1 MIVNIKGGD
10 LMSFGLFANI
20 SSQSNYKNYITGQ
33 ADRLFDYEYIYSA
46 INSTGVTAAEIETAY
61 LQFRQRRPFCLEY
74 YCFCQTNQYN
84 QHNTSLYSPFLES
97 TVRRISSHGN
107 RNQKQQDRCPYRLE

>member
-33 ADRLFDYEYIYSA
+33 ADRLFDYEYI
-46 INSTGVTAAEIETAY
+46 
-61 LQFRQRRPFCLEY
+61 L
-74 YCFCQTNQYN
+74 
-84 QHNTSLYSPFLES
+84 
-97 TVRRISSHGN
+97 
-107 RNQKQQDRCPYRLE
+107 